1 MSRQPSR
8 KRDPTR
14 LRKAD
19 QTRFVFLREKPT
31 KCFESVNFFPKHA
44 IIIGDITEEIM
55 TEALIK
61 SKHRVQKHGE
71 VFTPAWMVQKM
82 LDTPGVKEAC
92 ENIYST
98 FLEPSAGDGNF
109 LEAILERKL
118 SAVTNNYAERNWK
131 TKSLFAL
138 SSIYGIEFLED
149 NLEVARSR
157 MFLRYLDWYEISF
170 GERLNSRSDLYKSA
184 YFLIKKN
191 IVRGNTLT
199 KRHPDSNELIMF
211 SEWKR
216 VKGHHSLVEEKRFAF
231 AELFGE
237 NIDGEER
244 VVEGQLSLF
253 EDFDEDLKNGKTEQV
268 AIQKVFTLGE

>member
-1 MSRQPSR
+1 MN
-8 KRDPTR
+8 
-14 LRKAD
+14 
-19 QTRFVFLREKPT
+19 EK
-31 KCFESVNFFPKHA
+31 
-44 IIIGDITEEIM
+44 I
-55 TEALIK
+55 IK
-61 SKHRVQKHGE
+61 SKQRVQKHGE
-71 VFTPAWMVQKM
+71 VFTPSWMAQKM
-82 LDTPGVKEAC
+82 LDTPGIKEAT
-92 ENIYST
+92 EDIYKT

-118 SAVTNNYAERNWK
+118 SAVTKNYDKRNWK

-157 MFLRYLDWYEISF
+157 MFLHYLDWYEYSF
-170 GERLNSRSDLYKSA
+170 GVRLSSKTDIYKSA
-184 YFLIKKN
+184 HYLIKKN
-191 IVRGNTLT
+191 VVRGNTLT

-216 VKGHHSLVEEKRFAF
+216 VKGHPSLVEEKRFAF

-244 VVEGQLSLF
+244 VAEGQLSLF
-253 EDFDEDLKNGKTEQV
+253 EEFDEDLNIGKIGQV